1 MDGLFCRVFIFFNA
15 SCNKEVTM
23 LWLQS
28 LLQLSV
34 AIFAVV
40 ENSFQ
45 IWNAI
50 SINGSE
56 FSIDV
61 IRTPKPKFF
70 SEYFSQFL
78 NLSQSHNLMLAIV
91 EMTL

>member
-1 MDGLFCRVFIFFNA
+1 
-15 SCNKEVTM
+15 M

-40 ENSFQ
+40 ENGFQ

-50 SINGSE
+50 SINGSK

-61 IRTPKPKFF
+61 IRTQKPEFF
-70 SEYFSQFL
+70 SEYYSQFL
-78 NLSQSHNLMLAIV
+78 NMFLRFTIQCLQL
-91 EMTL
+91 

>member
-1 MDGLFCRVFIFFNA
+1 
-15 SCNKEVTM
+15 M

-40 ENSFQ
+40 ENAFQ

-50 SINGSE
+50 SINGSK

-61 IRTPKPKFF
+61 IRTPKPEFF
-70 SEYFSQFL
+70 SKYFDLQIYF
-78 NLSQSHNLMLAIV
+78 
-91 EMTL
+91 